1 MWQGFSNFSGFLHHF
16 VLIELVTVN
25 IRVKNNVMAR
35 VFNNQLYK
43 DISGKTDGYFHNCS
57 ILFKINIHVRSR
69 SSVAL
74 NMHLCNNVFSE
85 NRWDF
90 VYLF

>member
-1 MWQGFSNFSGFLHHF
+1 MI
-16 VLIELVTVN
+16 LIYCCISCDECHAERKSL
-25 IRVKNNVMAR
+25 KNNVMVR

-57 ILFKINIHVRSR
+57 IVFKINIHVRSR